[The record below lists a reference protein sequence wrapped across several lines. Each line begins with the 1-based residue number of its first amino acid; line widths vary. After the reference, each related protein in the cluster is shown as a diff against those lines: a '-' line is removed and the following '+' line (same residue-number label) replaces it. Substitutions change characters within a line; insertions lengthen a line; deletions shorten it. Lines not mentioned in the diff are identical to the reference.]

1 MKKRYR
7 MMLGILLV
15 VLSLSVTPKAAFA
28 ENKAVTRIEVK
39 NGEEFENAINTVNG
53 ASEGEYVISLT
64 GNVEISGA
72 TIQSRCPVT
81 ILGNGHTLTVWGS
94 IQVAKGAQV
103 KLGSKDGNV
112 LEMHGTKNGEEP
124 GLLHI
129 KGTCEM
135 YSDVSLSDR
144 VGNNQ
149 FGGGV
154 TVSGGTFHMYGG
166 EIKNCGIYGGSVCY
180 GGGVAVVYGGK
191 FIMDGGTISE
201 CYCDAKYD
209 VSEDLPGSTW
219 FTGVGGGVFVS
230 GGSSFVMN
238 GGTISNNK
246 AISMGGGIAVMASI
260 EEIVD
265 GGWGNLQSLVEI
277 KGGTVERNSAQTGA
291 GVFASAYYYCA
302 AYAICA
308 PTPAIGQS
316 ANPGLYI
323 DNAKILDN
331 VAQISSND
339 VENPNKKDYTA
350 YGMGGGV
357 FVAGLKSPAG
367 VHIGNNTVIRG
378 NKAAVGGGVAS
389 YAYWTE
395 MDIDGCTITGNEA
408 VHYGGGFAA
417 QENTSGG
424 KTTITET
431 VLCNNIAG
439 KAASD
444 VYLDRAPLKLPS
456 AEAMNALYHGKPDD
470 VKGRKIDGWYIDGV
484 DLRYTAQT
492 KRTKYEDYANIG
504 GTGKV
509 YLIAAANPP
518 LAKITFKDGDG
529 NVIYAESWHPH
540 GTPAHQI
547 RVPKAQKASDD
558 TYDYIFEA
566 WRPEIK
572 DVTGH
577 AVYHAIFKKVFKKFN
592 AKYEFNSVSDG
603 ERLPDEVKALLPAD
617 TKDYRHEENITAIAP
632 SKTVVEVEGGQ
643 WVFRGFEKDMILA
656 TMEHADATGN
666 VTFVAR
672 WEFVKKD
679 DPVKPEETVKPS
691 ETTTPIP
698 EGNINLPQTGDNSD
712 IALWSALLAVSAAA
726 LIGMAFRGHQKKTR

>member
-28 ENKAVTRIEVK
+28 ENKTATVIEVE
-39 NGEEFENAINTVNG
+39 NETEFEKAISTVNN

-81 ILGNGHTLTVWGS
+81 LLGNGHTLTVQVS
-94 IQVAKGAQV
+94 IHVAEGAPV
-103 KLGSKDGNV
+103 KLGSGDGNV
-112 LEMHGTKNGEEP
+112 LNIHGTEKGEEP
-124 GLLHI
+124 GLLYI
-129 KGTCEM
+129 SKEGTCEM
-135 YSDVSLSDR
+135 YSGVSLSGR
-144 VGNNQ
+144 KGNNQ

-154 TVSGGTFHMYGG
+154 TVEGGTFHMHGG
-166 EIKNCGIYGGSVCY
+166 VIEKCGIKDGSVCY
-180 GGGVAVVYGGK
+180 GGGVAVVYGGR
-191 FIMDGGTISE
+191 FIMDDGTISG
-201 CYCDAKYD
+201 CYADSDASKY
-209 VSEDLPGSTW
+209 LPEPTW
-219 FTGVGGGVFVS
+219 FTGIGGGVFVS

-238 GGTISNNK
+238 GGTISGNR
-246 AISMGGGIAVMASI
+246 ATSMGGGIAVVASSD
-260 EEIVD
+260 EKY
-265 GGWGNLQSLVEI
+265 NLQSSVI
-277 KGGTVERNSAQTGA
+277 INGGTVESNSARIGA
-291 GVFASAYYYCA
+291 GVFASAYYRCFA
-302 AYAICA
+302 VPIGTQ
-308 PTPAIGQS
+308 TPDSGQ
-316 ANPGLYI
+316 AEKPGLYI
-323 DNAKILDN
+323 NN
-331 VAQISSND
+331 AQICD
-339 VENPNKKDYTA
+339 NKADKTD
-350 YGMGGGV
+350 GMGGGV
-357 FVAGLKSPAG
+357 FVAGLNSSVG
-367 VHIGNNTVIRG
+367 VCISNTTIQGNT
-378 NKAAVGGGVAS
+378 AAV
-389 YAYWTE
+389 
-395 MDIDGCTITGNEA
+395 
-408 VHYGGGFAA
+408 GGGFAA

-424 KTTITET
+424 QTTITDA

-439 KAASD
+439 TAASD
-444 VYLDRAPLKLPS
+444 VYLDRAPLKLPP
-456 AEAMNALYHGKPDD
+456 AKEMNALYLGEPDD
-470 VKGRKIDGWYIDGV
+470 VHKHEIDGWYIDKETS
-484 DLRYTAQT
+484 RYTAQT
-492 KRTKYEDYANIG
+492 NEQRTKYKDYANIG
-504 GTGKV
+504 GTGEV
-509 YLIAAANPP
+509 YLIAAANPQ
-518 LAKITFKDGDG
+518 LAKITFTDEDG

-547 RVPKAQKASDD
+547 QVPKAEKASDD

-566 WRPEIK
+566 WRPAIK
-572 DVTGH
+572 DVTEH
-577 AVYHAIFKKVFKKFN
+577 ATYTAIFKRVFKKFN

-617 TKDYRHEENITAIAP
+617 TTDYRHEENITAIAP

-643 WVFRGFEKDMILA
+643 WVFRGFEKDTIPA

>member
-28 ENKAVTRIEVK
+28 ENEKVTRIEVG
-39 NGEEFENAINTVNG
+39 NEAEFAKAISTVNS

-64 GNVEISGA
+64 GNVEIRDTS
-72 TIQSRCPVT
+72 IDSQRPVT
-81 ILGNGHTLTVWGS
+81 ILGNGHTLTVAQYAS
-94 IQVAKGAQV
+94 IHVAEGAKV
-103 KLGSKDGNV
+103 KLGSEKEGDLKICSVSEQPSNDG
-112 LEMHGTKNGEEP
+112 P
-124 GLLHI
+124 GLLHL
-129 KGTCEM
+129 KGTCDM
-135 YSDVSLSDR
+135 YSGVSLSGR
-144 VGNNQ
+144 KGNNY

-154 TVSGGTFHMYGG
+154 TVEGGTFHMHGG
-166 EIKNCGIYGGSVCY
+166 VIENCGIEGGSVCY

-191 FIMDGGTISE
+191 FIMDGGVIQN
-201 CYCDAKYD
+201 CYVKSGYTFNFDEWG
-209 VSEDLPGSTW
+209 VSY
-219 FTGVGGGVFVS
+219 FTAVGGGVFVS

-238 GGTISNNK
+238 GGTISENTATN
-246 AISMGGGIAVMASI
+246 MGGGIAVMASI
-260 EEIVD
+260 DEIY
-265 GGWGNLQSLVEI
+265 NLQSSVTI
-277 KGGTVERNSAQTGA
+277 NGGTVESNSAQNGA
-291 GVFASAYYYCA
+291 GVFASAYYCCFA
-302 AYAICA
+302 VPIGAQ
-308 PTPAIGQS
+308 TPDSGQS
-316 ANPGLYI
+316 ENPGLYI
-323 DNAKILDN
+323 DG
-331 VAQISSND
+331 AQICDNNANMTD
-339 VENPNKKDYTA
+339 
-350 YGMGGGV
+350 GMGGGV
-357 FVAGLKSPAG
+357 LVAALDPSA
-367 VHIGNNTVIRG
+367 VAYIGKTTVQK
-378 NKAAVGGGVAS
+378 NEAAVGGGVMS
-389 YAYWTE
+389 FGFWTN
-395 MDIDGCTITGNEA
+395 MNIDRCTITGNEA
-408 VHYGGGFAA
+408 ANYGGGFAA
-417 QENTSGG
+417 RKNILGG
-424 KTTITET
+424 QTTITNT

-439 KAASD
+439 TAASD
-444 VYLDRAPLKLPS
+444 VYLDRAPLKLPP
-456 AEAMNALYHGKPDD
+456 AEAMNAFYSGEPGD
-470 VKGRKIDGWYIDGV
+470 VKGRKIDGWYIDRE
-484 DLRYTAQT
+484 DSRYTAQT
-492 KRTKYEDYANIG
+492 NEQRETYPGAGDSVIG
-504 GTGKV
+504 ETGEV
-509 YLIAAANPP
+509 YLIAAAKLQ
-518 LAKITFKDGDG
+518 LAKITFKDEDG

-547 RVPKAQKASDD
+547 RVPKAHKASDD

-617 TKDYRHEENITAIAP
+617 TTDYRHEENITAIAP

-643 WVFRGFEKDMILA
+643 WVFRGFEKDTIPA

>member
-1 MKKRYR
+1 MKKRNR

-28 ENKAVTRIEVK
+28 ENETVTKTEIEVK
-39 NGEEFENAINTVNG
+39 NGDEFENAISTVNNAS

-64 GNVEISGA
+64 DNVEISGA

-81 ILGNGHTLTVWGS
+81 ILGNGHTLTVQVS
-94 IQVAKGAQV
+94 IHVAEGAPV
-103 KLGSKDGNV
+103 KLGSGDGNV
-112 LEMHGTKNGEEP
+112 LNIHGTEKGEEP
-124 GLLHI
+124 GLLYI
-129 KGTCEM
+129 SKEGTCEM
-135 YSDVSLSDR
+135 YPGVSLSGR
-144 VGNNQ
+144 KGNNY

-154 TVSGGTFHMYGG
+154 TVFGGTFHMHGG
-166 EIKNCGIYGGSVCY
+166 VIENCGIEGGSVCY

-191 FIMDGGTISE
+191 FIMDGGVIQN
-201 CYCDAKYD
+201 CYVKSGYTFNFDEWG
-209 VSEDLPGSTW
+209 VSY
-219 FTGVGGGVFVS
+219 FTAVGGGVFVS

-238 GGTISNNK
+238 GGTISNNT
-246 AISMGGGIAVMASI
+246 ATNMGGGIAVMASFD
-260 EEIVD
+260 EIY
-265 GGWGNLQSLVEI
+265 NLQSSVTI
-277 KGGTVERNSAQTGA
+277 NGGTVESNSAQNGA
-291 GVFASAYYYCA
+291 GVFASAYYCCFA
-302 AYAICA
+302 VPIGAQ
-308 PTPAIGQS
+308 TPDIGQS
-316 ANPGLYI
+316 ENPGLYI
-323 DNAKILDN
+323 DGAKICQNMADET
-331 VAQISSND
+331 D
-339 VENPNKKDYTA
+339 
-350 YGMGGGV
+350 GMGGGV
-357 FVAGLKSPAG
+357 LVAALDPSA
-367 VHIGNNTVIRG
+367 VAYIGKTTVQK
-378 NKAAVGGGVAS
+378 NEAAVGGGVMS
-389 YAYWTE
+389 FGFWTN
-395 MDIDGCTITGNEA
+395 MNIDRCTITGNEA
-408 VHYGGGFAA
+408 ANYGGGFAA
-417 QENTSGG
+417 RKNILGG
-424 KTTITET
+424 ETTITNT

-439 KAASD
+439 TAASD
-444 VYLDRAPLKLPS
+444 VYLDCAPLKLPS
-456 AEAMNALYHGKPDD
+456 AEAMNTDYLGKPDD
-470 VKGRKIDGWYIDGV
+470 VKGRKIDGWYIDRE
-484 DLRYTAQT
+484 DSRYTAQT
-492 KRTKYEDYANIG
+492 NEQRKKYDDYADIG

-518 LAKITFKDGDG
+518 LAKITFKDEDG

-547 RVPKAQKASDD
+547 RVPKAEKASDD

-577 AVYHAIFKKVFKKFN
+577 ATYTAIFKRVFKKFN

-617 TKDYRHEENITAIAP
+617 TTDYRHEENITAIAP

-643 WVFRGFEKDMILA
+643 WVFRGFEKDMIPA

-726 LIGMAFRGHQKKTR
+726 FIGMAFRGHQKKTR

>member
-1 MKKRYR
+1 MKKRNR

-28 ENKAVTRIEVK
+28 ENKTATKTEIEVK
-39 NGEEFENAINTVNG
+39 NGEEFENAINTVNSAS

-64 GNVEISGA
+64 GNVEINGA
-72 TIQSRCPVT
+72 SIQSPCPVT
-81 ILGNGHTLTVWGS
+81 ILGNGHTLTVAQYAS
-94 IQVAKGAQV
+94 IHVAEGAKV
-103 KLGSKDGNV
+103 RLGSEKDGDLKICGVSEQSNDV
-112 LEMHGTKNGEEP
+112 P
-124 GLLHI
+124 GLLYI
-129 KGTCEM
+129 EGTCEM
-135 YSDVSLSDR
+135 YSGVSLSGR
-144 VGNNQ
+144 KGNNY

-154 TVSGGTFHMYGG
+154 TVFGGTFHMHGG
-166 EIKNCGIYGGSVCY
+166 VIENCGIEGGSVCY
-180 GGGVAVVYGGK
+180 GGGVAVVYGGQ
-191 FIMDGGTISE
+191 FIMDGGEIKD
-201 CYCDAKYD
+201 CYADSDA
-209 VSEDLPGSTW
+209 SIHFNHPLG
-219 FTGVGGGVFVS
+219 FTGIGGGVFVS

-246 AISMGGGIAVMASI
+246 ATSMGGGIAVVASY

-265 GGWGNLQSLVEI
+265 GGWGNLQSMVEI
-277 KGGTVERNSAQTGA
+277 KKGGTVKNNSAQTGA
-291 GVFASAYYYCA
+291 GVFASASYYCPV
-302 AYAICA
+302 YAICA

-323 DNAKILDN
+323 DNAQILDN
-331 VAQISSND
+331 VAPISSND
-339 VENPNKKDYTA
+339 VENPNKKDHPA

-367 VHIGNNTVIRG
+367 VHIGDKTVIWG
-378 NKAAVGGGVAS
+378 NKAAVGGGFAAKQNT
-389 YAYWTE
+389 Y
-395 MDIDGCTITGNEA
+395 DGQLTITN
-408 VHYGGGFAA
+408 
-417 QENTSGG
+417 
-424 KTTITET
+424 T
-431 VLCNNIAG
+431 VLCNNIAER
-439 KAASD
+439 AASD
-444 VYLDRAPLKLPS
+444 VYLDCAPLNLPS
-456 AEAMNALYHGKPDD
+456 AEAMNTDYLGKPDD
-470 VKGRKIDGWYIDGV
+470 VKGRKIDGWYIDRE
-484 DLRYTAQT
+484 DSRYTAQT
-492 KRTKYEDYANIG
+492 NEQRETYPGAGDSVIG
-504 GTGKV
+504 ETGKV
-509 YLIAAANPP
+509 YLIAAAKLP
-518 LAKITFKDGDG
+518 LAKITFKDEDG

-547 RVPKAQKASDD
+547 PLAEKASDD

-617 TKDYRHEENITAIAP
+617 TTDYRHEENITAIAP

-643 WVFRGFEKDMILA
+643 WVFRGFEKDMIPA

-712 IALWSALLAVSAAA
+712 IALWGALLAVTAAA

>member
-1 MKKRYR
+1 MKNRYR

-28 ENKAVTRIEVK
+28 ENKAVTEIEVK
-39 NGEEFENAINTVNG
+39 NGEEFENAINTVNS

-64 GNVEISGA
+64 GNVEIGGA

-81 ILGNGHTLTVWGS
+81 ILGNGHTLTVQVS
-94 IQVAKGAQV
+94 IHVAEGAPV
-103 KLGSKDGNV
+103 KLGSGDGNV
-112 LEMHGTKNGEEP
+112 LNIHGTEKGEEP
-124 GLLHI
+124 GLLYI
-129 KGTCEM
+129 SKEGTCEM
-135 YSDVSLSDR
+135 YPGVSLSGR
-144 VGNNQ
+144 KGNNY

-154 TVSGGTFHMYGG
+154 TVFGGTFHMHGG
-166 EIKNCGIYGGSVCY
+166 VIENCGIEGGSVCY
-180 GGGVAVVYGGK
+180 GGGVAVVYGGQ
-191 FIMDGGTISE
+191 FIMDDGTISG
-201 CYCDAKYD
+201 CYADSDASKY
-209 VSEDLPGSTW
+209 LPEPTW
-219 FTGVGGGVFVS
+219 FTGIGGGVFVS

-238 GGTISNNK
+238 GGTISGNR
-246 AISMGGGIAVMASI
+246 ATSMGGGIAVVASSD
-260 EEIVD
+260 EKY
-265 GGWGNLQSLVEI
+265 NLQSSVI
-277 KGGTVERNSAQTGA
+277 INGGTVESNSARIGA
-291 GVFASAYYYCA
+291 GVFASAYYRCFA
-302 AYAICA
+302 VPIGTQ
-308 PTPAIGQS
+308 TPDSGQ
-316 ANPGLYI
+316 AEKPGLYI
-323 DNAKILDN
+323 NN
-331 VAQISSND
+331 AQICD
-339 VENPNKKDYTA
+339 NKADKTD
-350 YGMGGGV
+350 GMGGGV
-357 FVAGLKSPAG
+357 FVAGLNSSVG
-367 VHIGNNTVIRG
+367 VCISNTTIQGNT
-378 NKAAVGGGVAS
+378 AAV
-389 YAYWTE
+389 
-395 MDIDGCTITGNEA
+395 
-408 VHYGGGFAA
+408 GGGFAA

-424 KTTITET
+424 QTTITDT

-439 KAASD
+439 TAASD
-444 VYLDRAPLKLPS
+444 VYLDCAPLQLPS
-456 AEAMNALYHGKPDD
+456 AEAMNAFYSGEPGD
-470 VKGRKIDGWYIDGV
+470 VKGRKIDGWYIDEE
-484 DLRYTAQT
+484 DSRYTAQT
-492 KRTKYEDYANIG
+492 KEQRTKYEDYANIG
-504 GTGKV
+504 GTGKT
-509 YLIAAANPP
+509 YLIAAANPQ
-518 LAKITFKDGDG
+518 LAKITFTDEDG

-547 RVPKAQKASDD
+547 RVPKAEKASDD

-577 AVYHAIFKKVFKKFN
+577 AVYQAIFKKVFKKFN
-592 AKYEFNSVSDG
+592 AKYQFNSVSDG

-617 TKDYRHEENITAIAP
+617 TTDYRHEENITAIAP

-643 WVFRGFEKDMILA
+643 WVFKGFEKDTIPA